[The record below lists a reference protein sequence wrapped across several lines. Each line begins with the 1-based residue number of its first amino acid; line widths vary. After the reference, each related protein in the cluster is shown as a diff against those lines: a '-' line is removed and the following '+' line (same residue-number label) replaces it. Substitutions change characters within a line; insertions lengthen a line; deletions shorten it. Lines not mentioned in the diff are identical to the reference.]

1 MEWRQSHRES
11 WLQKI
16 VRFGAGLV
24 IGLALLTGLTAR
36 PAEAGDL
43 AQRQGGGS
51 AAALLQAV
59 NAVRTANG
67 LAPFQANSALMA
79 AAQAQSEY
87 QASID
92 STTHVGRGG
101 SDVRSRA
108 IAAGYGGGANVS
120 VIENVYGGM
129 DATPQ
134 QAVNWWKGD
143 GVHLATLL
151 STRHT
156 DAGAGAAVSNSGVV
170 YYTLV
175 VGAISGGNAAENGSA
190 ATPASSGSGT
200 SSATSAPAFSPI
212 QISTPNAD
220 GAVIHVVQPGETLWA
235 ISAAYKINILDLLNQ
250 NGLNANAFII
260 PGQKIVIRPVGTE
273 PTATATLEAT
283 AEKPTR
289 TPRPTAT
296 LTPAAT
302 EQADLSQPTPQA
314 PTAAD
319 KSQALERV
327 VDRSGIDPLLVLIAG
342 LMAGGLALMVVGNI
356 LKRAG

>member
-1 MEWRQSHRES
+1 M
-11 WLQKI
+11 LT
-16 VRFGAGLV
+16 
-24 IGLALLTGLTAR
+24 LLNSLTAR
-36 PAEAGDL
+36 PAEAGNL
-43 AQRQGGGS
+43 AQKQGGGS

-108 IAAGYGGGANVS
+108 LAAGYGGGANVS

-134 QAVNWWKGD
+134 QAVNWWKSD
-143 GVHLATLL
+143 GTHLATLL

-175 VGAISGGNAAENGSA
+175 VGAISGGSAAGNGSA
-190 ATPASSGSGT
+190 APPASASSGSGA
-200 SSATSAPAFSPI
+200 SSATSAPAFSSI

-220 GAVIHVVQPGETLWA
+220 GAVIHIVQPGETLWA

-260 PGQKIVIRPVGTE
+260 PGQKIVIRPAGTE

-283 AEKPTR
+283 PEKPTR

-302 EQADLSQPTPQA
+302 EQANLSQPTPQA
-314 PTAAD
+314 STAAD
-319 KSQALERV
+319 KSQALDRAAS
-327 VDRSGIDPLLVLIAG
+327 RSGIDPLLVLIAG
-342 LMAGGLALMVVGNI
+342 LMAGGAALMVVGNI

>member
-1 MEWRQSHRES
+1 MRMDRRQSHRGS
-11 WLQKI
+11 WPQRI
-16 VRFGAGLV
+16 IRFGAGLV
-24 IGLALLTGLTAR
+24 LMLTLLSSLTAR

-43 AQRQGGGS
+43 AQKQGGGS

-79 AAQAQSEY
+79 AAQAHSEY

-108 IAAGYGGGANVS
+108 LAAGYGGGANVS

-143 GVHLATLL
+143 GTHLATLL

-175 VGAISGGNAAENGSA
+175 VGAISGGSAAGNGSA
-190 ATPASSGSGT
+190 APPASA

-260 PGQKIVIRPVGTE
+260 PGQKIVIRPAGTE

-283 AEKPTR
+283 PEKPTR

-296 LTPAAT
+296 FTPAAT
-302 EQADLSQPTPQA
+302 EQANLSQPTPQA

-319 KSQALERV
+319 KSQTLDRAAS
-327 VDRSGIDPLLVLIAG
+327 RSGIDPLLVLIAG
-342 LMAGGLALMVVGNI
+342 LMAGGAALMVVGNI